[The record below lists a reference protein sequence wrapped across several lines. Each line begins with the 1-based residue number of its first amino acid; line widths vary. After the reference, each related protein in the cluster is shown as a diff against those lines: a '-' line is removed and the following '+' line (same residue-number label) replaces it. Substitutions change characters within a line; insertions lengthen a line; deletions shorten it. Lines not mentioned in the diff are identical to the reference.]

1 MTNTELTEDQFND
14 LKNEFV
20 EFQINEMTTE
30 DMVSYVRDVL
40 WTNVEKLTDVEL
52 EDEINEYD
60 DNLYDILVP
69 YVLDEDGAYD
79 ILQEYIHELHE
90 HDWINDVWT

>member
-1 MTNTELTEDQFND
+1 MRTLTLDQFND

-60 DNLYDILVP
+60 ENLYEILED
-69 YVLDEDGAYD
+69 YVTDTVGSYTA
-79 ILQEYIHELHE
+79 LQEYIHDRHATE
-90 HDWINDVWT
+90 WIDD

>member
-1 MTNTELTEDQFND
+1 MTNTELTQDQFND

-20 EFQINEMTTE
+20 EFQINEMTNE
-30 DMVSYVRDVL
+30 ELVSYVRDVL
-40 WTNVEKLTDVEL
+40 WTNVEKLSDVEL
-52 EDEINEYD
+52 EDKINEYD

-79 ILQEYIHELHE
+79 ILQEYIHELHD
-90 HDWINDVWT
+90 HDWIND

>member
-1 MTNTELTEDQFND
+1 MTLTLDQFNE

-30 DMVSYVRDVL
+30 DMVSYVRDIL

-52 EDEINEYD
+52 EDEINAYD
-60 DNLYDILVP
+60 ENLYEVLVP
-69 YVLDEDGAYD
+69 YVIDEEGS
-79 ILQEYIHELHE
+79 QEVMQEFIHDRHAME
-90 HDWINDVWT
+90 WIDD

>member
-1 MTNTELTEDQFND
+1 MENLTLNQFNN

-40 WTNVEKLTDVEL
+40 WNNVEKLQDAEV
-52 EDEINEYD
+52 N
-60 DNLYDILVP
+60 
-69 YVLDEDGAYD
+69 GGFF
-79 ILQEYIHELHE
+79 
-90 HDWINDVWT
+90 

>member
-1 MTNTELTEDQFND
+1 MENLTLNQFND

-40 WTNVEKLTDVEL
+40 WNNVEKLTHVEL

-60 DNLYDILVP
+60 EHLYEILES
-69 YVLDEDGAYD
+69 YVLDEPDSYHNMLD
-79 ILQEYIHELHE
+79 FIHDRHAN
-90 HDWINDVWT
+90 DWIDN

>member
-1 MTNTELTEDQFND
+1 MQNLTLNQFND
-14 LKNEFV
+14 LKSEFV

-30 DMVSYVRDVL
+30 DMVSYVRDIL

-60 DNLYDILVP
+60 DNLYDVLVP

-79 ILQEYIHELHE
+79 ILQEYIHDRHAME
-90 HDWINDVWT
+90 WIDD

>member
-1 MTNTELTEDQFND
+1 MSNLTLNQFNN

-40 WTNVEKLTDVEL
+40 WHNVEKLTDVEL
-52 EDEINEYD
+52 EDEINEYEE
-60 DNLYDILVP
+60 NLYEVLED
-69 YVLDEDGAYD
+69 YVTDTVGSYTA
-79 ILQEYIHELHE
+79 LQEFK
-90 HDWINDVWT
+90 HDRRESF

>member
-1 MTNTELTEDQFND
+1 MENLTLNQFND

-60 DNLYDILVP
+60 DNLYDVLVP
-69 YVLDEDGAYD
+69 YVLDEEGSYEEM
-79 ILQEYIHELHE
+79 QEFIHDRHAN
-90 HDWINDVWT
+90 DWIDN

>member
-1 MTNTELTEDQFND
+1 MTLTLDQFND
-14 LKNEFV
+14 LKKEFV

-79 ILQEYIHELHE
+79 ILQEYIHERHE
-90 HDWINDVWT
+90 NDWINDV

>member
-1 MTNTELTEDQFND
+1 MENLTLKQFND

-30 DMVSYVRDVL
+30 DMVSYVRDIL

-60 DNLYDILVP
+60 DNLYDVLVP

-79 ILQEYIHELHE
+79 ILQEYIHERHE
-90 HDWINDVWT
+90 NDWIND

>member
-1 MTNTELTEDQFND
+1 MSDLTLDQFNN

-60 DNLYDILVP
+60 ENLYEVLED
-69 YVLDEDGAYD
+69 YVTDTVGSYTA
-79 ILQEYIHELHE
+79 LQEFIHDRRESF
-90 HDWINDVWT
+90 

>member
-1 MTNTELTEDQFND
+1 MSNLTLDQFNN

-20 EFQINEMTTE
+20 EFKINEMTTE

-40 WTNVEKLTDVEL
+40 WHNVEKLTDVEL

-60 DNLYDILVP
+60 ENLYEVLED
-69 YVLDEDGAYD
+69 YVTDTVGSYTA
-79 ILQEYIHELHE
+79 LQEFKHDRHAN
-90 HDWINDVWT
+90 DWIES

>member
-1 MTNTELTEDQFND
+1 MENLTLKQFND

-30 DMVSYVRDVL
+30 DMVSYVRDIL

-60 DNLYDILVP
+60 ENLYEVLVP
-69 YVLDEDGAYD
+69 YVKDEEGS
-79 ILQEYIHELHE
+79 QEVMQEFIHDRHAME
-90 HDWINDVWT
+90 WIDD

>member
-1 MTNTELTEDQFND
+1 MSNLTLDQFNN

-40 WTNVEKLTDVEL
+40 WNNVEKLTDVEL

-60 DNLYDILVP
+60 ENLYEVLED
-69 YVLDEDGAYD
+69 YVTDTVGSYTALLEFKHDRHAN
-79 ILQEYIHELHE
+79 
-90 HDWINDVWT
+90 DWIES